1 MRSLGWSL
9 YARGLLI
16 SRRVHIWSS
25 SLATLR
31 YKRLMPIDLPLQLA
45 VKERDRHFIDGGI
58 STADAASSD
67 SHASVTLP
75 RPSRRL
81 IIYTENYTGKY
92 SWNIV
97 QSKMQNK
104 IQTPRHF
111 KVKLKFSFWPNWT
124 RPDPPALLYIFWPD
138 PARPAGRVKSRTTL
152 AYWLYTELYT
162 MCTVA
167 RTKHCELV
175 VLDCNTSVHMIY
187 NVYITIENVLQRIL
201 TVILSKCCC
210 GPKFKK
216 SCCGFN

>member
-1 MRSLGWSL
+1 
-9 YARGLLI
+9 
-16 SRRVHIWSS
+16 
-25 SLATLR
+25 
-31 YKRLMPIDLPLQLA
+31 MPIDLPLQLA

-111 KVKLKFSFWPNWT
+111 KVKLKFSF
-124 RPDPPALLYIFWPD
+124 
-138 PARPAGRVKSRTTL
+138 
-152 AYWLYTELYT
+152 
-162 MCTVA
+162 
-167 RTKHCELV
+167 
-175 VLDCNTSVHMIY
+175 
-187 NVYITIENVLQRIL
+187 
-201 TVILSKCCC
+201 
-210 GPKFKK
+210 
-216 SCCGFN
+216 